1 MERINHLTIST
12 IQPIATPTLNRINN
26 TFSNLRRAGK
36 KALIPYLTP
45 DFPFK
50 GSTVPLLRS
59 VSAAG
64 ADLIEVGIP
73 FSDPLA
79 DGKTIQHS
87 SEVALRNGANLA
99 SILTS
104 LREFRTSSEV
114 PVLLMGYLNPLLR
127 FGLEKFTVAAVAA
140 GVDGVIIPDL
150 PPEESGSLVESC
162 KTAGLSNVFLIAP
175 TTNDERIRLIDT
187 FSTDFSY
194 CVSVTGV
201 TGARS
206 SLGTNGSSDAFFQR
220 VRRETKKPF
229 VVGFGVSS
237 RDHVADIW
245 RHADGAV
252 VGSAL
257 IDRIGRA
264 KSIDEAATAAASF
277 LNSIRPD
284 HA

>member
-1 MERINHLTIST
+1 M
-12 IQPIATPTLNRINN
+12 
-26 TFSNLRRAGK
+26 
-36 KALIPYLTP
+36 
-45 DFPFK
+45 
-50 GSTVPLLRS
+50 PLLRS
-59 VSAAG
+59 VSASG
-64 ADLIEVGIP
+64 ADLLEVGIP

-87 SEVALRNGANLA
+87 SEVALRNGASLA
-99 SILTS
+99 SILAS
-104 LREFRTSSEV
+104 LKEFRTASEV
-114 PVLLMGYLNPLLR
+114 PILLMGYLNPILR
-127 FGLEKFTVAAVAA
+127 FGLERFTDAAVAA

-162 KTAGLSNVFLIAP
+162 TKAGLSNVFLIAP
-175 TTNDERIRLIDT
+175 TTDDGRIRLIDT
-187 FSTDFSY
+187 LSTDFSY

-206 SLGTNGSSDAFFQR
+206 SLGTNGSPDAFFQR

-237 RDHVADIW
+237 REQVADIW
-245 RHADGAV
+245 RYADGAV

-264 KSIDEAATAAASF
+264 QSIEEAATEAASF
-277 LNSIRPD
+277 LKSLRPD